1 MLADVIRERAEGLL
15 QTYRKE
21 TTEPLTDVVDV
32 GDVVCWLNRRVR
44 EQRLSLTT
52 AKCYRRWLAAYF
64 EDMGHPESAQIRNW
78 IPPGSLEEVLAHD
91 RHDAEQLVS
100 VINVESLETN
110 SRYLAG
116 LDNKGYGAL
125 MDQLTSL
132 NAKGEMRYT
141 AGHVAGL
148 MFAATMM
155 TGLRVMEWPTVRF
168 LDSFTDPETMLTLGP
183 VLETHTLKQS
193 NRREDNPL
201 REKRYLVL
209 DSWPETQLLMLKGW
223 VAEVTLAGKDFKS
236 LYNKIRMTVRRAWK
250 RVQKEHDID
259 DRFVLPQ
266 LNVDD
271 EDDESGHGV
280 SLYTA
285 RHIFAE
291 EVRRSCRFTRFELA
305 AMLGHSMLTNQVYY
319 GPRDGSSDREF
330 DFALPKPWPGDAD
343 DIMRWDAKVNPLRQ
357 RFAQGDLFAG
367 PLDDKAL
374 EREDK
379 EGVAGFLMR

>member
-15 QTYRKE
+15 QTYRRE

-44 EQRLSLTT
+44 EQGLSLTT

-64 EDMGHPESAQIRNW
+64 EDKAHPGAAQIRNW
-78 IPPGSLEEVLAHD
+78 IPPGSPEEVLAHD
-91 RHDAEQLVS
+91 HRDAEQLVRA
-100 VINVESLETN
+100 INVESVETN
-110 SRYLAG
+110 SRYFAA
-116 LDNKGYGAL
+116 LDNKGFSAL
-125 MDQLTSL
+125 KDQLTSL
-132 NAKGEMRYT
+132 DAKGEMRYT
-141 AGHVAGL
+141 AGHVAAL
-148 MFAATMM
+148 MFTATMM
-155 TGLRVMEWPTVRF
+155 TGLRPMEWPTARY
-168 LDSFTDPETMLTLGP
+168 LESFTDPETMLTLGP

-209 DSWPETQLLMLKGW
+209 DSWPDWQLLTLKGW
-223 VAEVTLAGKDFKS
+223 IAEVTRAGEDYPS
-236 LYNKIRMTVRRAWK
+236 LYNKIRMTVSRAWK
-250 RVQKEHDID
+250 RVQKDHAID
-259 DRFVLPQ
+259 DRFAPTQ
-266 LNVDD
+266 QDDDD
-271 EDDESGHGV
+271 EGGHGV

-291 EVRRSCRFTRFELA
+291 ETRRSLSFTRFELA

-319 GPRDGSSDREF
+319 GPRDGASEREF
-330 DFALPKPWPGDAD
+330 DYLLPKPWPGDAD

-367 PLDDKAL
+367 PLDDKTL
-374 EREDK
+374 EREDRD
-379 EGVAGFLMR
+379 GAAGFYMR